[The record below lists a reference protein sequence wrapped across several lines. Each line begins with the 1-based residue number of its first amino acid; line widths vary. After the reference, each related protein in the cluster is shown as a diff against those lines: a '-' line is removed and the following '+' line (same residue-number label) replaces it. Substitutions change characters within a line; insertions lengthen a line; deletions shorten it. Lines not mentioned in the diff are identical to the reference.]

1 MKMSEQN
8 RKKIEEVSKIDLD
21 MAGVEQKP
29 SYFDYRLGWQVD
41 PKGGVSQIPDF
52 LKVVGRMAH
61 ADWEAAIDRG
71 DAPPEDISPWEGFAH
86 LARKLE
92 EYIACSEG

>member
-1 MKMSEQN
+1 MKRRQMKMSEQN

-41 PKGGVSQIPDF
+41 PNGGVSQIPDF
-52 LKVVGRMAH
+52 LPGCPR
-61 ADWEAAIDRG
+61 RG
-71 DAPPEDISPWEGFAH
+71 FWRD
-86 LARKLE
+86 
-92 EYIACSEG
+92 